1 MTILIYRVW
10 PIPIC
15 FSTIGVIPSPNESSP
30 SFIHCLNLSWS
41 KNVVTLET
49 SILPISLQW
58 LVDDEV
64 GVSLPF

>member
-15 FSTIGVIPSPNESSP
+15 FSTTGVIPSPNESSP
-30 SFIHCLNLSWS
+30 SFILNLSWS

>member
-30 SFIHCLNLSWS
+30 SFILNLSWS